1 MLLWLLSNECFFF
14 SKQNLDVM
22 SLAFIKRSGCEEKKI
37 WKPTFGSRESE
48 LEDIISVSVSDNKSF
63 MRDCFE
69 NLLRGNALSF
79 LGYPLK

>member
-1 MLLWLLSNECFFF
+1 MFFFF

-22 SLAFIKRSGCEEKKI
+22 CLAFKKKKWLWGKKI

-48 LEDIISVSVSDNKSF
+48 LEDIISVSVSDIKSF